1 MAIQSLLAKI
11 GVDTKAFNSGLKGAE
26 KRVGM
31 FRGAIMKL
39 GTAIAG
45 IGFVAMARNAIN
57 TGSRISDLSEQLR
70 INAEALQ
77 TLNAIAI
84 KAGVEQKT
92 LERAIR
98 NVSIRTQ
105 EAVDG
110 NKTYLEAFERLGI
123 SIKNFTNLPTEKKL
137 EAIAQAYSRA
147 GKSQEAFADI
157 ANVLGQK
164 AGPEMLEVLRRI
176 NDEGLDNLIQGA
188 KDTGQVMENDVIK
201 NMDDA
206 ADVLGRLGNALTVAS
221 ANILSSFAPAILKLT
236 DFVTNN
242 SKQILIWTRRL
253 ASFVIGVKA
262 AGVVLPILTGAIKA
276 YTLGARGAA
285 IITSVL
291 SVALT
296 TLKLKLQMLLGAT
309 GIGLLFVG
317 ITEVASRLIIWK
329 DNTEELNTTLD
340 ENGESTYDAAKEIEN
355 MNAQL
360 EAALSGADS
369 FNDSLNKLTGAE
381 ESATQASKD
390 RTDAL
395 KAEARAQ
402 EELVREVED
411 QFFKEKELQ
420 LLRLKAAGKNKEAEA
435 LEKQIALTR
444 EANELMKKFN
454 ITREEA
460 IQITKALEA
469 ERNKEN
475 ETTEEGTKTEAKAE
489 EQSKSSTLT
498 GHALKKA
505 ANVAGKDKNIRFEK
519 MGDGT
524 FQQFV
529 NGKKGEKFTEAQL
542 QKGLGN
548 QIDKDDTGGLL
559 EKINKTLEGKF
570 VSQ

>member
-39 GTAIAG
+39 GGAIAG
-45 IGFVAMARNAIN
+45 IGFIAMARNAIN

-137 EAIAQAYSRA
+137 EAIAQSYSRA

-157 ANVLGQK
+157 ANILGQK

-201 NMDDA
+201 TMDDA

-221 ANILSSFAPAILKLT
+221 ANILSNFAPSIIKLT

-253 ASFVIGVKA
+253 ASFVIGIKA
-262 AGVVLPILTGAIKA
+262 AGVVLPLLTGAVKA

-285 IITSVL
+285 LITSVL

-296 TLKLKLQMLLGAT
+296 TLKLKIQMLLGAT

-317 ITEVASRLIIWK
+317 VTEVASRMVIWK
-329 DNTEELNTTLD
+329 DKTEDLNTTLD
-340 ENGESTYDAAKEIEN
+340 DASESTYDAAAEIEN

-369 FNDSLNKLTGAE
+369 FNDSLNKLTTAE
-381 ESATQASKD
+381 EDATKASKD
-390 RTDAL
+390 RADAL
-395 KAEARAQ
+395 KAEAKAQ
-402 EELVREVED
+402 EELTREVED

-454 ITREEA
+454 ITKEEA

-505 ANVAGKDKNIRFEK
+505 SNVAGKNKNIRFEK

-548 QIDKDDTGGLL
+548 QIDKDDTGSLL

>member
-31 FRGAIMKL
+31 FRGAITKL
-39 GTAIAG
+39 GAAIAG
-45 IGFVAMARNAIN
+45 IGFIAMARNAIN

-137 EAIAQAYSRA
+137 EAIAQSYSRA

-157 ANVLGQK
+157 ANILGQK

-201 NMDDA
+201 TMDDA

-221 ANILSSFAPAILKLT
+221 ANILSNFAPSIIKLT

-242 SKQILIWTRRL
+242 SKQVLIWTRRL
-253 ASFVIGVKA
+253 ASFVIGIKA
-262 AGVVLPILTGAIKA
+262 AAVVLPLLTGAVKA
-276 YTLGARGAA
+276 YTIGARGAA
-285 IITSVL
+285 LITSVL

-296 TLKLKLQMLLGAT
+296 TLKLKIQMLLGAT

-317 ITEVASRLIIWK
+317 VTEVASRMIIWK
-329 DNTEELNTTLD
+329 DKTEDLNTTLD
-340 ENGESTYDAAKEIEN
+340 DASESTYDAAAEIEN

-369 FNDSLNKLTGAE
+369 FNDSLNKLTTAE
-381 ESATQASKD
+381 EDATKASKD
-390 RTDAL
+390 RADAL
-395 KAEARAQ
+395 KAEAKAQ
-402 EELVREVED
+402 EELTREVED

-454 ITREEA
+454 ITKEEA

-475 ETTEEGTKTEAKAE
+475 ETTEEGTKTEAKAQ

-548 QIDKDDTGGLL
+548 QIDKDDTGSLL

>member
-31 FRGAIMKL
+31 FRGAITKL
-39 GTAIAG
+39 GAAIAG
-45 IGFVAMARNAIN
+45 IGFIAMARNAIN

-137 EAIAQAYSRA
+137 EAIAQSYSRA

-157 ANVLGQK
+157 ANILGQK

-201 NMDDA
+201 TMDDA

-221 ANILSSFAPAILKLT
+221 ANILSNFAPSIIKLT

-242 SKQILIWTRRL
+242 SKQVLIWTRRL
-253 ASFVIGVKA
+253 ASFVIGIKA
-262 AGVVLPILTGAIKA
+262 AAVVLPLLTGAVKA

-285 IITSVL
+285 LITSVL

-296 TLKLKLQMLLGAT
+296 TLKLKIQMLLGAT

-317 ITEVASRLIIWK
+317 VTEVASRMVIWK
-329 DNTEELNTTLD
+329 DKTEDLNTTLD
-340 ENGESTYDAAKEIEN
+340 DTSESTYDAAAEIEN

-369 FNDSLNKLTGAE
+369 FNDSLNKLTTAE
-381 ESATQASKD
+381 EDATKASKD
-390 RTDAL
+390 RADAL
-395 KAEARAQ
+395 KAEAKAQ
-402 EELVREVED
+402 DELTKEVED

-454 ITREEA
+454 ITKEEA

>member
-137 EAIAQAYSRA
+137 EAIAQSYSRA

-157 ANVLGQK
+157 ANILGQK

-340 ENGESTYDAAKEIEN
+340 KNSESTYDAANEIEN

-390 RTDAL
+390 RADAL

-460 IQITKALEA
+460 IQITKALES

>member
-39 GTAIAG
+39 GGAIAG
-45 IGFVAMARNAIN
+45 IGFIAMARNAIN

-137 EAIAQAYSRA
+137 EAIAQSYSRA

-157 ANVLGQK
+157 ANILGQK

-201 NMDDA
+201 TMDDA

-221 ANILSSFAPAILKLT
+221 ANILSNFAPSIIKLT

-242 SKQILIWTRRL
+242 SKQVLIWTRRL
-253 ASFVIGVKA
+253 ASFVIGIKA
-262 AGVVLPILTGAIKA
+262 ASVVLPLLTGAVKA
-276 YTLGARGAA
+276 YTIGARGAA
-285 IITSVL
+285 LITSVL

-296 TLKLKLQMLLGAT
+296 TLKLKIQMLLGAT

-317 ITEVASRLIIWK
+317 VTEVASRMVIWK
-329 DNTEELNTTLD
+329 DKTEDLNTTLD
-340 ENGESTYDAAKEIEN
+340 DASESTYDAATEIEN

-369 FNDSLNKLTGAE
+369 FNDSLNKLTTAE
-381 ESATQASKD
+381 EDATKSSKD
-390 RTDAL
+390 RADAL
-395 KAEARAQ
+395 KAEAKAQ
-402 EELVREVED
+402 EELTREVED

-454 ITREEA
+454 ITKEEA

-548 QIDKDDTGGLL
+548 QIDKDDTGSLL